1 MAESAPEIVK
11 PDSAPAADELAAFKD
26 RHLRL
31 QAEFENF
38 RKRKN
43 REAEEMRQY
52 AAVPVLQ
59 SLLPILDN
67 FRLALDTAH
76 DPADPKWAEG
86 IALIARHLTDTL
98 KLHGLEE
105 IPVSPGDAYDHTWH
119 EAVTTTVSE
128 SVPAGRVA
136 AVLRP
141 GYKVRD
147 RLIRAAQV
155 AVAAGAEP
163 GPDTAPAEAE

>member
-1 MAESAPEIVK
+1 MSESAPEIVK

-43 REAEEMRQY
+43 RESEEMRQY

-76 DPADPKWAEG
+76 DPSDPRWAEG
-86 IALIARHLTDTL
+86 IALIARHLADTL

-105 IPVSPGDAYDHTWH
+105 IPVAVGDAYDHAWH
-119 EAVTTTVSE
+119 EAVTTASSE
-128 SVPAGRVA
+128 SVPPGHVA

-141 GYKVRD
+141 GFKVRE

-155 AVAAGAEP
+155 AVVADPAS
-163 GPDTAPAEAE
+163 GPDAAPSEAE